1 MPELTAHRL
10 AGDGCRREKNVERS
24 NWPDERQQRRSSG
37 QIHPARLWSD
47 VSDHVRIHRAMLQP
61 TMTNTAGR
69 DSRRDWAA
77 VGYWALQTVGWG
89 FYFYAQAT
97 GEMIFAG
104 ESWQRATLG
113 WGAYCVCGVALTHL
127 LRWIIRSRGWLSL
140 PPWALLVRMCIA
152 TMLLASTLDT
162 VSVVLSS
169 VQYHSSVTP
178 IFGALYRR
186 LPHRGQ
192 LINQFVACLAV
203 TLIWVGLYLSF
214 AVQRYRYSAQ
224 LRQAELAKA
233 LQAAE
238 LRLLKAQLNPH
249 FLFNALNGVR
259 ALISDEPERAQDA
272 VTQLA
277 RTLRYT
283 LASGDEELVTLGRE
297 LEMVEDYVALESLRL
312 ADRLEVVRDI
322 APDASPVLV
331 PVMLVQTLIDNA
343 FKHGIAQ
350 LKRGGTLRIEAR
362 VIGKELLLRITNPCP
377 EKREASA
384 PGEGTGLRNSS
395 ERLRLLFGE
404 RASLRLDLEH
414 AGMAIAEL
422 RVPA

>member
-1 MPELTAHRL
+1 
-10 AGDGCRREKNVERS
+10 
-24 NWPDERQQRRSSG
+24 
-37 QIHPARLWSD
+37 
-47 VSDHVRIHRAMLQP
+47 MLQP
-61 TMTNTAGR
+61 TMTNAAER
-69 DSRRDWAA
+69 DSRRVWAA
-77 VGYWALQTVGWG
+77 LGYWALQAVGWG
-89 FYFYAQAT
+89 FYFYAQAS
-97 GEMIFAG
+97 GEVIFAS
-104 ESWQRATLG
+104 ESWHRAALG
-113 WGAYCVCGVALTHL
+113 WGVYCVAGIALTHL

-140 PPWALLVRMCIA
+140 PPWAVLVRMSIA
-152 TMLLASTLDT
+152 TVLLTSTLDT
-162 VSVVLSS
+162 VNVVLSLAE
-169 VQYHSSVTP
+169 YHNSVTP
-178 IFGALYRR
+178 IFSALYRR
-186 LPHRGQ
+186 LTHRGQ
-192 LINQFVACLAV
+192 LINQFVASLAV

-224 LRQAELAKA
+224 LRQTELAKA

-259 ALISDEPERAQDA
+259 ALISDEPERAQEA

-297 LEMVEDYVALESLRL
+297 LEMVEDYLALESLRL

-322 APDASPVLV
+322 APDAARVLV

-350 LKRGGTLRIEAR
+350 LKRGGTLRLEAR

-377 EKREASA
+377 EQREASA
-384 PGEGTGLRNSS
+384 AGEGTGLRNST

-404 RASLRLDLEH
+404 RANLRLDLSH
-414 AGMAIAEL
+414 PGLAIAEL